1 MWGRP
6 WVACVGLMLGAGL
19 FLVWVPVAFSPALA
33 GGLPLGKWCADPAT
47 GALFWGSL
55 WWQAAQAPL
64 HHVMGAEASGSHAY
78 CLGGW
83 QRGPHDHSWGQG
95 GSFWPVTNPWNPCRQ
110 RPALSKCAHRE
121 ECCNLGP
128 AVPHMHPTMVAGL

>member
-78 CLGGW
+78 CLGG
-83 QRGPHDHSWGQG
+83 
-95 GSFWPVTNPWNPCRQ
+95 
-110 RPALSKCAHRE
+110 
-121 ECCNLGP
+121 
-128 AVPHMHPTMVAGL
+128 